1 MRIIFLI
8 GLPIDN
14 DLRKLQ
20 NIISADWDQEYC
32 WGYKKN
38 KRGAESSRLN
48 SNKVVKMSQY
58 ACGNG

>member
-20 NIISADWDQEYC
+20 NIISADWDQKYC
-32 WGYKKN
+32 WGYKKT
-38 KRGAESSRLN
+38 KEVQKAL
-48 SNKVVKMSQY
+48 
-58 ACGNG
+58 A